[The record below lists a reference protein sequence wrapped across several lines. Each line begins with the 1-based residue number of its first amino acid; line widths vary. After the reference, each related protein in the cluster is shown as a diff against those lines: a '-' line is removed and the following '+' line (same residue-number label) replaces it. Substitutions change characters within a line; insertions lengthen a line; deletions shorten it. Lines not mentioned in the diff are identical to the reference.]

1 MESEGRSIES
11 KIPALTTI
19 GPRVA
24 KGATKSSGAVT
35 QIVVNMVTKAINIV
49 YIVYDWYLS

>member
-24 KGATKSSGAVT
+24 KGTTKSSGAVT

>member
-1 MESEGRSIES
+1 MLETGISIES
-11 KIPALTTI
+11 SIGAFTTI

-24 KGATKSSGAVT
+24 KGTTKSSGAVT
-35 QIVVNMVTKAINIV
+35 QIVVSMVTKAINIV